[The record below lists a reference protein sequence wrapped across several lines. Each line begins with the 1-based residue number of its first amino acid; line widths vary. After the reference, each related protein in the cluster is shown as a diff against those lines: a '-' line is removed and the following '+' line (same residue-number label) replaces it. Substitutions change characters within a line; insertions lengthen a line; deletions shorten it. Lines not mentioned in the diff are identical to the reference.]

1 MSFHSYSTAENQ
13 RLKRTER
20 PDRFHSP
27 RRTVAV
33 EVGSQVYGT
42 HHTARQYAHS
52 QVFTE
57 SYKKYLGRS
66 RPAARSWN
74 FYCCEC
80 AVSLARSRSTPRF
93 SASFSRPR
101 SSSASTRDY
110 SPSPSPSPALCSS
123 FLLRALFLSRSV
135 HETDLYLF
143 LFGRQGN
150 DKATHLLIVAD
161 PQILDERSYPQ
172 RSSLLRTVSRIFVD
186 MNLRKAWRVAKST
199 HPHAVIFLG
208 DLMDN
213 GFADMHIAQYV
224 CPSSPPAPPFFF
236 LSYSRIQV
244 PTPPFSL
251 SLTLGHRYQ
260 EYAARFHS
268 IFSAPPSLPVYY
280 MPGNHDVGLE
290 NGSNTSPVA
299 RARYR
304 TTFGPLSQH
313 VVLGGHSLFLVDAPG
328 LVEEDWRRESA
339 GSGRGNGL
347 PMDLAYLRHMRTEHA
362 ASEHFKTFDLLPRFS

>member
-101 SSSASTRDY
+101 FSSPSARDY
-110 SPSPSPSPALCSS
+110 SPSPSPPPALCSS

-150 DKATHLLIVAD
+150 DKATHVLIVAD

-224 CPSSPPAPPFFF
+224 CPSSPPPPLFFF
-236 LSYSRIQV
+236 FCPILE
-244 PTPPFSL
+244 F
-251 SLTLGHRYQ
+251 
-260 EYAARFHS
+260 RFL
-268 IFSAPPSLPVYY
+268 PLPS
-280 MPGNHDVGLE
+280 
-290 NGSNTSPVA
+290 
-299 RARYR
+299 
-304 TTFGPLSQH
+304 
-313 VVLGGHSLFLVDAPG
+313 HSLLLWVIDTRSMPHASTRYSSLLRRFRCTICQGTTTWA
-328 LVEEDWRRESA
+328 WRMVAIHHPSRGHA
-339 GSGRGNGL
+339 TGRR
-347 PMDLAYLRHMRTEHA
+347 LARSLNTWYLGDT
-362 ASEHFKTFDLLPRFS
+362 RFSWSMHLGS